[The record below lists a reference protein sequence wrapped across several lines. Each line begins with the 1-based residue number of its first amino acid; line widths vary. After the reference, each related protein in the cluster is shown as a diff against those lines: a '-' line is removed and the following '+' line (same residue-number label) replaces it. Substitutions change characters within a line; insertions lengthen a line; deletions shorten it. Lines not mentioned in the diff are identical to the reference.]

1 MKTKVSNLE
10 KKISDGTTLFHVNQ
24 YNTDKQNLDKKNG
37 DVDKKIWNRSDLA
50 NTTVLNTKIS
60 EVEHKIPSVSG

>member
-10 KKISDGTTLFHVNQ
+10 KKIPDGTTLIHVNR

-37 DVDKKIWNRSDLA
+37 DVDKNIWTRSDLV
-50 NTTVLNTKIS
+50 NTSVLSTKIS
-60 EVEHKIPSVSG
+60 EVEHKILSVSG

>member
-10 KKISDGTTLFHVNQ
+10 KKIPDGTTLIHVNQ

>member
-10 KKISDGTTLFHVNQ
+10 KKIPDGTTLIHVNQ

-37 DVDKKIWNRSDLA
+37 DVDKKI
-50 NTTVLNTKIS
+50 
-60 EVEHKIPSVSG
+60 

>member
-10 KKISDGTTLFHVNQ
+10 KKIPDGTTLIHVNQ

-60 EVEHKIPSVSG
+60 EVEHKTPTVSG

>member
-10 KKISDGTTLFHVNQ
+10 KKIPDGTTLIHVNR

-37 DVDKKIWNRSDLA
+37 DVDKNIWTRSDLV
-50 NTTVLNTKIS
+50 NTSVLSTKIS